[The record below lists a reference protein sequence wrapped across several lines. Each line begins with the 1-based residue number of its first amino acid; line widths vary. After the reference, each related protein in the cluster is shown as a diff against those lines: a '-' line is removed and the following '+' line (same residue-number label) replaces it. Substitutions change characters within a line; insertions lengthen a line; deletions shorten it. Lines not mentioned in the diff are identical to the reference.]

1 MAANYRLIA
10 IQALEKSKKFI
21 AKPIGIIVLFALGLA
36 MVAFVEALL
45 YSPNLITL
53 GKLVGIFAL
62 LGAFLGVIYG
72 TDPREQFKVRA
83 RPLLRTLV
91 SGAIGTTY
99 AVLLHLSPLASVI
112 CVGIFAILGWLG
124 MKWARYVDF

>member
-62 LGAFLGVIYG
+62 LGAFLGVIYA
-72 TDPREQFKVRA
+72 TDPSEQFRVRA